1 MQMAGRRMCK
11 EKEAACAKVL
21 RWEYAWPISGLEKDE
36 CVKSGEKKGE
46 GGSGSEVSVG
56 AVIREA
62 NRALSATV
70 RNLGAILSITGSR
83 Q

>member
-21 RWEYAWPISGLEKDE
+21 RWEYAWPISWLEKDQ
-36 CVKSGEKKGE
+36 CVKSGEKGE
-46 GGSGSEVSVG
+46 GGGGSEVSVG

-70 RNLGAILSITGSR
+70 RSLGAILSITGSR